1 MRCGSDKQQQPKTK
15 RKLSQRKVITEDR
28 KKHGKTIN
36 DIYSINS
43 TPHQKEPEVSP
54 EAASTNRRE
63 GKTKVQ
69 LQCVQWRCKSAS
81 ILLCGVLLATLQ
93 CHGELY
99 VHSYLQRCKSAS
111 ILLLGIDIVWLAALQ
126 CHVSW
131 GFPVHELVL
140 HRCNEIGLT
149 ELSPS
154 LKKKNVFWVVSLE
167 KHWTRYEQKDSQT
180 TLTAA
185 KTSYELRLEPVIAWL
200 NY

>member
-1 MRCGSDKQQQPKTK
+1 MSLLKLSWTALIYDFTHICFLISVRAKGKKETSGGHEERTCQRGSDQGLMRCGSNKKTTTK
-15 RKLSQRKVITEDR
+15 NKKEIVTTKGDNRRQKIK
-28 KKHGKTIN
+28 KKHRKTIN

-111 ILLLGIDIVWLAALQ
+111 ILLLGIDIV
-126 CHVSW
+126 
-131 GFPVHELVL
+131 
-140 HRCNEIGLT
+140 
-149 ELSPS
+149 
-154 LKKKNVFWVVSLE
+154 
-167 KHWTRYEQKDSQT
+167 
-180 TLTAA
+180 
-185 KTSYELRLEPVIAWL
+185 
-200 NY
+200 